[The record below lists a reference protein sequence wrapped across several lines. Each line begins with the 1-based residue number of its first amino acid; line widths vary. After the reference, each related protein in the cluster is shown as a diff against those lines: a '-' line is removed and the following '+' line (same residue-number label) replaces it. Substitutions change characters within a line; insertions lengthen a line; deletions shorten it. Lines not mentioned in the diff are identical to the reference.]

1 MVFPLLSRCS
11 YPYTLYIIFT
21 YDACFLFRILPLLR
35 LFFFFFN
42 DTATTEIYTLS
53 LHDALP
59 ISGIPPRLFGGRKKA
74 IVRTYSY
81 PMNPTLR
88 HAFFADLRTRLGRG
102 GMFVRL
108 HDAANRVAFWLFR
121 GYHVTRRALAA
132 VPPPD
137 TPAVLVGARF
147 NFAYELFF
155 WAARSLSQR
164 LAAVLQTR
172 EVARAGFDET
182 DLVFGS
188 GARRRGGGVTFV
200 SSGSTVDRLH
210 SHEAA
215 GRVCVA
221 NSLACLLVAI
231 GADVDPTYAGYYADF
246 KSISDG
252 LARYARSVA
261 TSAGPVRLT
270 YFHNLVWD
278 GRALRERPKPAP
290 HRDFG
295 DFAAYRGV
303 LEASL
308 AGLAQNLSSSDRAVP
323 LRMLGTIS
331 SGYDSPAVTVL
342 AQPYGLQEAI
352 AFEPSS
358 SGAPDSG
365 GAIAQALGVRLRRLA
380 RDAWRGPD
388 APPGPE
394 LPFLAADAKGED
406 VYFQGAE
413 AHLARRVLVTGYHG
427 DQMWSK
433 RPRAAGADIVRGD
446 QSGLSLSEYRLWAGF
461 IHLPVPFLGVRQI
474 GDVSA
479 LTRSSAMAPWDV
491 PGAYSRPI
499 CRRIVETAGIPR
511 DAFGVRKQTASVL
524 FFERD
529 DMLSPGSLADYG
541 GRLARDAPRRGAQG
555 VGRPTPSPGAA
566 ARLRAALARL
576 ASPRLRNAL
585 GLAHGSRL
593 FPHLFPWAVE
603 RVKARYRAA
612 PYEVIAERHLRA
624 PEQRARA

>member
-1 MVFPLLSRCS
+1 MHFR
-11 YPYTLYIIFT
+11 YTPVP
-21 YDACFLFRILPLLR
+21 DW
-35 LFFFFFN
+35 
-42 DTATTEIYTLS
+42 
-53 LHDALP
+53 
-59 ISGIPPRLFGGRKKA
+59 PPRAWLARGHRGD
-74 IVRTYSY
+74 
-81 PMNPTLR
+81 PTVEVF
-88 HAFFADLRTRLGRG
+88 HGPDVETTPDGFSE
-102 GMFVRL
+102 
-108 HDAANRVAFWLFR
+108 
-121 GYHVTRRALAA
+121 A
-132 VPPPD
+132 VWD
-137 TPAVLVGARF
+137 GEF
-147 NFAYELFF
+147 
-155 WAARSLSQR
+155 
-164 LAAVLQTR
+164 
-172 EVARAGFDET
+172 ARAGFDET

-252 LARYARSVA
+252 LARYTRSVA

-278 GRALRERPKPAP
+278 GSALRERSKPGP

-295 DFAAYRGV
+295 DFA
-303 LEASL
+303 ASL

-323 LRMLGTIS
+323 LQMLGTIS

-342 AQPYGLQEAI
+342 ARPYGLQEAI

-365 GAIAQALGVRLRRLA
+365 GAIARALGVRLRRLA
-380 RDAWRGPD
+380 RDAWRAPD
-388 APPGPE
+388 APTGAE
-394 LPFLAADAKGED
+394 VPFLAADAKGED
-406 VYFQGAE
+406 VYFRGAE

-433 RPRAAGADIVRGD
+433 RPRTTSADIVRGD

-479 LTRSSAMAPWDV
+479 LSRSPAMAPWDV
-491 PGAYSRPI
+491 RGTYSRPI
-499 CRRIVETAGIPR
+499 CRRIVETAGVPR
-511 DAFGVRKQTASVL
+511 DAFGIRKQTAAVL
-524 FFERD
+524 VFERGD
-529 DMLSPGSLADYG
+529 VLSPGSLADYCEWLR
-541 GRLARDAPRRGAQG
+541 GRGVAAPAH
-555 VGRPTPSPGAA
+555 SPGAA

-576 ASPRLRNAL
+576 
-585 GLAHGSRL
+585 
-593 FPHLFPWAVE
+593 
-603 RVKARYRAA
+603 
-612 PYEVIAERHLRA
+612 
-624 PEQRARA
+624 

>member
-1 MVFPLLSRCS
+1 MHFRYTPVPDWPPLAWLACGHRGDPTVEVFHGL
-11 YPYTLYIIFT
+11 
-21 YDACFLFRILPLLR
+21 DVE
-35 LFFFFFN
+35 
-42 DTATTEIYTLS
+42 TTPDGFSE
-53 LHDALP
+53 
-59 ISGIPPRLFGGRKKA
+59 
-74 IVRTYSY
+74 
-81 PMNPTLR
+81 
-88 HAFFADLRTRLGRG
+88 
-102 GMFVRL
+102 
-108 HDAANRVAFWLFR
+108 
-121 GYHVTRRALAA
+121 A
-132 VPPPD
+132 VWD
-137 TPAVLVGARF
+137 GEF
-147 NFAYELFF
+147 
-155 WAARSLSQR
+155 
-164 LAAVLQTR
+164 
-172 EVARAGFDET
+172 ARAGFDET

-210 SHEAA
+210 SHEVA

-290 HRDFG
+290 RRDFG
-295 DFAAYRGV
+295 DFAAYRGF

-308 AGLAQNLSSSDRAVP
+308 AGLAQNLSSSGRAVP

-388 APPGPE
+388 APAGPE

-406 VYFQGAE
+406 VYFRGAE

-433 RPRAAGADIVRGD
+433 RPRAPSADIVRGD

-479 LTRSSAMAPWDV
+479 LSRSAAMAPWDV

-499 CRRIVETAGIPR
+499 CRRIVETAGVPR

-529 DMLSPGSLADYG
+529 DMLSPGSLADYDAWLREHAADWSARG
-541 GRLARDAPRRGAQG
+541 LAAPTRS
-555 VGRPTPSPGAA
+555 PSAA
-566 ARLRAALARL
+566 ARLRAALAPRGRRPRRRR
-576 ASPRLRNAL
+576 SPPPRLSGPAARHSHPHRDHRAAR
-585 GLAHGSRL
+585 AHRPGSATADRL
-593 FPHLFPWAVE
+593 LPVRGRHQPRSRDPVQGRARRHPGHRACDRGGVRL
-603 RVKARYRAA
+603 RYRQQHRMGVSPSLRARHLGGHLDDTRAEAGRDGVLRERAAAVSAPPLARGAA
-612 PYEVIAERHLRA
+612 PPCPGVG
-624 PEQRARA
+624 

>member
-1 MVFPLLSRCS
+1 MHFR
-11 YPYTLYIIFT
+11 YT
-21 YDACFLFRILPLLR
+21 
-35 LFFFFFN
+35 
-42 DTATTEIYTLS
+42 
-53 LHDALP
+53 P
-59 ISGIPPRLFGGRKKA
+59 IPEWPRLAWLARGHRGDSRVDVFHGPD
-74 IVRTYSY
+74 VET
-81 PMNPTLR
+81 T
-88 HAFFADLRTRLGRG
+88 ADG
-102 GMFVRL
+102 FCE
-108 HDAANRVAFWLFR
+108 
-121 GYHVTRRALAA
+121 A
-132 VPPPD
+132 VWD
-137 TPAVLVGARF
+137 GEF
-147 NFAYELFF
+147 
-155 WAARSLSQR
+155 
-164 LAAVLQTR
+164 
-172 EVARAGFDET
+172 ARAGFDET
-182 DLVFGS
+182 DVVFGS
-188 GARRRGGGVTFV
+188 GARRRGGDVTFV

-215 GRVCVA
+215 GTVCVA
-221 NSLACLLVAI
+221 NSLVCLLVAI

-252 LARYARSVA
+252 LAGYARSVS

-270 YFHNLVWD
+270 YFHNLVWN
-278 GRALRERPKPAP
+278 GSALRERPKPGP

-295 DFAAYRGV
+295 DFAAYRGF

-323 LRMLGTIS
+323 LQMLGTIS

-342 AQPYGLQEAI
+342 ARPYGLQEAI

-365 GAIAQALGVRLRRLA
+365 GAFARALGVRLRRLA
-380 RDAWRGPD
+380 RDAWRAPD
-388 APPGPE
+388 APTGAE
-394 LPFLAADAKGED
+394 VPFLAADAKGED
-406 VYFQGAE
+406 VYFRGAE

-433 RPRAAGADIVRGD
+433 RPRTTSADIVRGD

-474 GDVSA
+474 ADVSA
-479 LTRSSAMAPWDV
+479 LSRSAAMAPWDV

-499 CRRIVETAGIPR
+499 CRRIVETAGVPPR
-511 DAFGVRKQTASVL
+511 AVGGRQQTAAAP
-524 FFERD
+524 FFQRAA
-529 DMLSPGSLADYG
+529 MLSPGPTAAYREWL
-541 GRLARDAPRRGAQG
+541 RDRGVAAPAH
-555 VGRPTPSPGAA
+555 SPGAA

-585 GLAHGSRL
+585 GLAHGARL

-603 RVKARYRAA
+603 RAKARYRAA
-612 PYEVIAERHLRA
+612 PYELVAARQLRA

>member
-1 MVFPLLSRCS
+1 MHFRYTPVPDWPPLAWLACGHRGDPTVEVFHGL
-11 YPYTLYIIFT
+11 
-21 YDACFLFRILPLLR
+21 DVE
-35 LFFFFFN
+35 
-42 DTATTEIYTLS
+42 TTPDGFSE
-53 LHDALP
+53 
-59 ISGIPPRLFGGRKKA
+59 
-74 IVRTYSY
+74 
-81 PMNPTLR
+81 
-88 HAFFADLRTRLGRG
+88 
-102 GMFVRL
+102 
-108 HDAANRVAFWLFR
+108 
-121 GYHVTRRALAA
+121 A
-132 VPPPD
+132 VWD
-137 TPAVLVGARF
+137 GEF
-147 NFAYELFF
+147 
-155 WAARSLSQR
+155 
-164 LAAVLQTR
+164 
-172 EVARAGFDET
+172 ARAGFDET

-290 HRDFG
+290 RRDFG
-295 DFAAYRGV
+295 DFAAYRGF

-308 AGLAQNLSSSDRAVP
+308 AGLAQNLSSSGRAVP

-388 APPGPE
+388 APAAPE

-406 VYFQGAE
+406 VYFRGAE

-433 RPRAAGADIVRGD
+433 RPRAPSADIVRGD

-479 LTRSSAMAPWDV
+479 LSRSAAMAPWDV

-499 CRRIVETAGIPR
+499 CRRIVETAGVPR

-541 GRLARDAPRRGAQG
+541 AWLREHAADWSARGLAAPTRS
-555 VGRPTPSPGAA
+555 PSAA

-576 ASPRLRNAL
+576 APPRLRNAL

-603 RVKARYRAA
+603 RAKARYHAT

>member
-1 MVFPLLSRCS
+1 MHFRYTPVPDWPPLAWLACGHRGDPTVEVFHGP
-11 YPYTLYIIFT
+11 
-21 YDACFLFRILPLLR
+21 DVE
-35 LFFFFFN
+35 
-42 DTATTEIYTLS
+42 TTPDGFSE
-53 LHDALP
+53 
-59 ISGIPPRLFGGRKKA
+59 
-74 IVRTYSY
+74 
-81 PMNPTLR
+81 
-88 HAFFADLRTRLGRG
+88 
-102 GMFVRL
+102 
-108 HDAANRVAFWLFR
+108 
-121 GYHVTRRALAA
+121 A
-132 VPPPD
+132 VWD
-137 TPAVLVGARF
+137 GEF
-147 NFAYELFF
+147 
-155 WAARSLSQR
+155 
-164 LAAVLQTR
+164 
-172 EVARAGFDET
+172 ARAGFDET

-252 LARYARSVA
+252 LARYVRSVA

-295 DFAAYRGV
+295 DFAGYRG
-303 LEASL
+303 
-308 AGLAQNLSSSDRAVP
+308 
-323 LRMLGTIS
+323 
-331 SGYDSPAVTVL
+331 
-342 AQPYGLQEAI
+342 
-352 AFEPSS
+352 
-358 SGAPDSG
+358 
-365 GAIAQALGVRLRRLA
+365 
-380 RDAWRGPD
+380 
-388 APPGPE
+388 
-394 LPFLAADAKGED
+394 FL
-406 VYFQGAE
+406 E

-433 RPRAAGADIVRGD
+433 RPRAASADIVRGD

-479 LTRSSAMAPWDV
+479 LSRSSAMAPWDV

-499 CRRIVETAGIPR
+499 CRRIVETAGVPR

-529 DMLSPGSLADYG
+529 DMLSPGSLAEYG
-541 GRLARDAPRRGAQG
+541 EWLREHAADWSERGLAAPTR
-555 VGRPTPSPGAA
+555 SPGAA

-603 RVKARYRAA
+603 RAKARYRAA
-612 PYEVIAERHLRA
+612 PYEMIAERHLRA

>member
-1 MVFPLLSRCS
+1 MHFR
-11 YPYTLYIIFT
+11 YT
-21 YDACFLFRILPLLR
+21 
-35 LFFFFFN
+35 
-42 DTATTEIYTLS
+42 
-53 LHDALP
+53 H
-59 ISGIPPRLFGGRKKA
+59 IPEWPRLAWLARGHRGDSRVDVFHGPD
-74 IVRTYSY
+74 VET
-81 PMNPTLR
+81 T
-88 HAFFADLRTRLGRG
+88 ADG
-102 GMFVRL
+102 FCE
-108 HDAANRVAFWLFR
+108 
-121 GYHVTRRALAA
+121 A
-132 VPPPD
+132 VWD
-137 TPAVLVGARF
+137 GEF
-147 NFAYELFF
+147 
-155 WAARSLSQR
+155 
-164 LAAVLQTR
+164 
-172 EVARAGFDET
+172 ARAGFDET
-182 DLVFGS
+182 DVVFGS

-231 GADVDPTYAGYYADF
+231 GADVDPP
-246 KSISDG
+246 
-252 LARYARSVA
+252 YARSVA

-290 HRDFG
+290 RRDFG
-295 DFAAYRGV
+295 DFAAYRGF

-308 AGLAQNLSSSDRAVP
+308 AGLAQNLSSSDRAAP

-365 GAIAQALGVRLRRLA
+365 GAIAHALGVRLRRLA
-380 RDAWRGPD
+380 RDAWRAPD
-388 APPGPE
+388 APTGAE
-394 LPFLAADAKGED
+394 VPFLAADAKGED
-406 VYFQGAE
+406 VYFRGAE

-433 RPRAAGADIVRGD
+433 RPRTTSADIVRGD

-479 LTRSSAMAPWDV
+479 LSRSPAMAPWDV
-491 PGAYSRPI
+491 RGTYSRPI
-499 CRRIVETAGIPR
+499 CRRIVETAGVPR
-511 DAFGVRKQTASVL
+511 DAFGVRKRTASVL

-529 DMLSPGSLADYG
+529 DVLSPGSLADYREWLG
-541 GRLARDAPRRGAQG
+541 DRGVAAPAH
-555 VGRPTPSPGAA
+555 SPGAA

-585 GLAHGSRL
+585 GLAHGARL

-603 RVKARYRAA
+603 RAKARYRAG
-612 PYEVIAERHLRA
+612 PYEVVAEGQLRA

>member
-1 MVFPLLSRCS
+1 MHFR
-11 YPYTLYIIFT
+11 YT
-21 YDACFLFRILPLLR
+21 
-35 LFFFFFN
+35 
-42 DTATTEIYTLS
+42 
-53 LHDALP
+53 H
-59 ISGIPPRLFGGRKKA
+59 IPEWPRLAWLARGHRGDSRVDVFHGPD
-74 IVRTYSY
+74 VET
-81 PMNPTLR
+81 T
-88 HAFFADLRTRLGRG
+88 ADG
-102 GMFVRL
+102 FCE
-108 HDAANRVAFWLFR
+108 
-121 GYHVTRRALAA
+121 A
-132 VPPPD
+132 VWD
-137 TPAVLVGARF
+137 GEF
-147 NFAYELFF
+147 
-155 WAARSLSQR
+155 
-164 LAAVLQTR
+164 
-172 EVARAGFDET
+172 ARAGFDET
-182 DLVFGS
+182 DVVFGS

-215 GRVCVA
+215 GTVCVA
-221 NSLACLLVAI
+221 NSLVCLLVAI

-252 LARYARSVA
+252 LAGYARSVS

-270 YFHNLVWD
+270 YFHNLVWN
-278 GRALRERPKPAP
+278 GSALRERPKPGP

-295 DFAAYRGV
+295 DFAAYRGF

-323 LRMLGTIS
+323 LQMLGTIS

-342 AQPYGLQEAI
+342 ARPYGLQEAI

-365 GAIAQALGVRLRRLA
+365 GAIARALGVRLRRLA
-380 RDAWRGPD
+380 RDAWRAPD
-388 APPGPE
+388 APTGAE
-394 LPFLAADAKGED
+394 VPFLAADAKGED
-406 VYFQGAE
+406 VYFRGAE

-433 RPRAAGADIVRGD
+433 RPRTTSADIVRGD

-479 LTRSSAMAPWDV
+479 LSRSPAMAPWDV
-491 PGAYSRPI
+491 RGTYSRPI
-499 CRRIVETAGIPR
+499 CRRIVETAGVPR
-511 DAFGVRKQTASVL
+511 DAFGVRKRTASVL

-529 DMLSPGSLADYG
+529 DVLSPGSLADYCEWLR
-541 GRLARDAPRRGAQG
+541 GRAADWHDRGVAAPAH
-555 VGRPTPSPGAA
+555 PPGAA

-585 GLAHGSRL
+585 GLAHGARL

-603 RVKARYRAA
+603 RAKARYRAA
-612 PYEVIAERHLRA
+612 PYEVVAERQLRA